1 MHECVLTLVGRDKE
15 KFLLV
20 PEQSDLEPLY
30 CMFYLFVLVHGRF
43 ALFFFPRFF
52 CILFW
57 SCLTGAVCCVF
68 GLCQSVAVIQGTAHL
83 FSCPPNVPSQRSAR
97 LRPQARTP
105 AFSNLQ
111 MSRSFSDL
119 QFFFSSPLLLL
130 LLLLLCVDLH
140 FLLPSFFFQKSQSFF
155 GILCFKVA
163 FEGFTFCKHLLF
175 SFESFEIS
183 LAVFQ

>member
-20 PEQSDLEPLY
+20 PEQSDLESLY

-43 ALFFFPRFF
+43 ALFFFPCFF

-57 SCLTGAVCCVF
+57 SCLTRAVCCVF

-97 LRPQARTP
+97 LRPQAKTP

-111 MSRSFSDL
+111 MSRSFSNL
-119 QFFFSSPLLLL
+119 QFFSVLLQPFAFAIALCRFTFSFTQL
-130 LLLLLCVDLH
+130 
-140 FLLPSFFFQKSQSFF
+140 FLL
-155 GILCFKVA
+155 
-163 FEGFTFCKHLLF
+163 
-175 SFESFEIS
+175 EIS
-183 LAVFQ
+183 KVFWNSLFQSGF